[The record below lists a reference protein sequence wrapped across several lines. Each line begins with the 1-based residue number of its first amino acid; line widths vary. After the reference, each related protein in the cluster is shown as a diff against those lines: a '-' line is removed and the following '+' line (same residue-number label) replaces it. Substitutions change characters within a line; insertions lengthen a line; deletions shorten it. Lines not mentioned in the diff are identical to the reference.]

1 MASPANVKRRI
12 CGKLSEKEIK
22 NMKKTCYNISDMF
35 SSKVTCVKRQRT
47 PQPGPTTEK
56 VNNVQCT
63 VSCVRTGSDATRTS
77 YGGVHSGDNLESTLA
92 TQDPRAGI
100 MKKNITHRDADMN
113 KVINLP
119 TTPGGSVAF
128 QETDI
133 TSISDM
139 ISKWEEQERNCGS
152 KEEGKRVSKGRR
164 VSELSMRFE
173 EGGPLSER
181 GEHEGGNHINKTGGR
196 PSILERRHPS
206 TFSNFEQNSPSKGG
220 RTVCKLRKLNTHS
233 KPNFK
238 SKYLDSDTESRGGR
252 DWSISAN
259 RKPGNS

>member
-1 MASPANVKRRI
+1 
-12 CGKLSEKEIK
+12 
-22 NMKKTCYNISDMF
+22 MKKTCYNISDMF
-35 SSKVTCVKRQRT
+35 SSNVTSVNTQRT
-47 PQPGPTTEK
+47 PQPGPSAAK
-56 VNNVQCT
+56 VNTVQCS
-63 VSCVRTGSDATRTS
+63 VSCLKTGSDASRTS
-77 YGGVHSGDNLESTLA
+77 YRNVHSGKNPASMLA
-92 TQDPRAGI
+92 TQEPRAGI
-100 MKKNITHRDADMN
+100 TKINITHRDADMN

-119 TTPGGSVAF
+119 TTPGGSVTF

-152 KEEGKRVSKGRR
+152 KEEGKRVSRGRR

-181 GEHEGGNHINKTGGR
+181 GEIEGGNHTNITGGR

-206 TFSNFEQNSPSKGG
+206 TFSEQNSPSKGG